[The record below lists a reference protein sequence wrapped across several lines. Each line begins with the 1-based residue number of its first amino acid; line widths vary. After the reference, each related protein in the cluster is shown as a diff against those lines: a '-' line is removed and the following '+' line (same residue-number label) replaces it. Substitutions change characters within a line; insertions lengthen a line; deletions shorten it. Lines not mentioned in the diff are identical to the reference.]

1 MEPAMHASPLF
12 RMADEAALAAL
23 VAGRGFAMIA
33 VAGPGAP
40 RIAQA
45 PVLLDGRRLR
55 FHLAR
60 SNPVATALLGGAAAV
75 AVIPGADAYI
85 SPDWYGID
93 DQVPTWNYQSVEAEG
108 PVAALDE
115 DDLIRLLD
123 DLSAHFE
130 ARLAPKPPWAR
141 AKMSPGRFEAMLP
154 AIAGFEMTVQRLEGI
169 SKLSQNKP
177 APAIAQAAA
186 QLAKRSEAG
195 AAEIAGLMAALT
207 QRP

>member
-1 MEPAMHASPLF
+1 MHASPLF
-12 RMADEAALAAL
+12 RLTDEVALAAL
-23 VAGRGFAMIA
+23 VAERGFAVIA
-33 VAGPGAP
+33 VASPGAP
-40 RIAQA
+40 LIAQA

-60 SNPVATALLGGAAAV
+60 SNPVTTALLNGAGAV
-75 AVIPGADAYI
+75 AAIPGADAYI

-115 DDLIRLLD
+115 AGLVRLLD

-130 ARLAPKPPWAR
+130 ARLAPKPPWTR
-141 AKMSPGRFEAMLP
+141 AKMTPGRFEAMLA
-154 AIAGFEMTVQRLEGI
+154 AIVGFEMTVDRLEGI
-169 SKLSQNKP
+169 SKLSQNKS

-186 QLAKRSEAG
+186 ALAERSQPG

>member
-1 MEPAMHASPLF
+1 MHASPLF

-23 VAGRGFAMIA
+23 VATRGLAVIA
-33 VAGPGAP
+33 VSDPEGPL
-40 RIAQA
+40 IAQA

-60 SNPVATALLGGAAAV
+60 SNPVTAALLSGAAAV

-85 SPDWYGID
+85 SPDWYGVD
-93 DQVPTWNYQSVEAEG
+93 DQVPTWNYQSVEARG

-115 DDLIRLLD
+115 AGLTRLLD

-130 ARLAPKPPWAR
+130 ARLAPKPPWTR
-141 AKMSPGRFEAMLP
+141 AKMSPGRFEAMLA
-154 AIAGFEMTVQRLEGI
+154 AIVGFEMAVARLEGV

-177 APAIAQAAA
+177 DQAIDLAAA
-186 QLAKRSEAG
+186 ALAERPEPGS
-195 AAEIAGLMAALT
+195 AEIAVLMAALT
-207 QRP
+207 RRP

>member
-1 MEPAMHASPLF
+1 MHASPLF
-12 RMADEAALAAL
+12 RLADEAALAAF
-23 VAGRGFAMIA
+23 VSERGFAMIA
-33 VAGPGAP
+33 AAHDGQPL
-40 RIAQA
+40 IAQA
-45 PVLLDGRRLR
+45 PVLLGGRRLR

-60 SNPVATALLGGAAAV
+60 GNPVTAALLDGAAAV

-93 DQVPTWNYQSVEAEG
+93 DQVPTWNYQSVEVEG

-115 DDLIRLLD
+115 AGLIRLVD

-130 ARLAPKPPWAR
+130 ARLAPKPPWTR
-141 AKMSPGRFEAMLP
+141 AKMTPGRFEAMLP
-154 AIAGFEMTVQRLEGI
+154 AIVGFEMTARRLEGV

-177 APAIAQAAA
+177 AEAIAQAAA
-186 QLAKRSEAG
+186 ALAERSDPG
-195 AAEIAGLMAALT
+195 AAEIAGLMAGLT

>member
-1 MEPAMHASPLF
+1 MHASPLF
-12 RMADEAALAAL
+12 RLTDEVALAAI
-23 VAGRGFAMIA
+23 VAARGFAMIA
-33 VAGPGAP
+33 VAGQGAP
-40 RIAQA
+40 LIAQA

-60 SNPVATALLGGAAAV
+60 SNPVTAALRDGAAAV
-75 AVIPGADAYI
+75 AVVPGADAYI

-108 PVAALDE
+108 PVTALDE
-115 DDLIRLLD
+115 AGLTGLLD
-123 DLSAHFE
+123 DLSARFE
-130 ARLAPKPPWAR
+130 ARLAPKPPWTR
-141 AKMSPGRFEAMLP
+141 AKMTPGRFEAMLP
-154 AIAGFEMTVQRLEGI
+154 AIVGFEMTARRLEGV

-177 APAIAQAAA
+177 AAAIGQAAA
-186 QLAKRSEAG
+186 ALAERPDPG

>member
-1 MEPAMHASPLF
+1 MHASPLF
-12 RMADEAALAAL
+12 RMADEAALAAF
-23 VAGRGFAMIA
+23 VSERGFAMIA
-33 VAGPGAP
+33 AAHDGQPL
-40 RIAQA
+40 IAQA

-60 SNPVATALLGGAAAV
+60 GNPVTAALLDGAAAV

-93 DQVPTWNYQSVEAEG
+93 DQVPTWNYQSVEVEG

-115 DDLIRLLD
+115 AGLIRLLD

-130 ARLAPKPPWAR
+130 ARLAPKPPWTR
-141 AKMSPGRFEAMLP
+141 AKMTPGRFEAMLP
-154 AIAGFEMTVQRLEGI
+154 AIVGFEMTARRLEGVT
-169 SKLSQNKP
+169 KLSQNKP
-177 APAIAQAAA
+177 QPAIAQAAA
-186 QLAKRSEAG
+186 ALAERSDPG
-195 AAEIAGLMAALT
+195 AAEIAGLMAGLT

>member
-1 MEPAMHASPLF
+1 
-12 RMADEAALAAL
+12 
-23 VAGRGFAMIA
+23 
-33 VAGPGAP
+33 
-40 RIAQA
+40 
-45 PVLLDGRRLR
+45 VLLDGRRLR

-60 SNPVATALLGGAAAV
+60 SNPVTPALLDGAAAV
-75 AVIPGADAYI
+75 AAVPGADAYI

-108 PVAALDE
+108 PVATLDE
-115 DDLIRLLD
+115 DGLIRLLD

-130 ARLAPKPPWAR
+130 GRLAPKPPWTR

-154 AIAGFEMTVQRLEGI
+154 AIVGFEMTAVRLEGV

-186 QLAKRSEAG
+186 QLAERSEAG

-207 QRP
+207 QQP

>member
-1 MEPAMHASPLF
+1 MHASPLF
-12 RMADEAALAAL
+12 RMADEAAVAAF
-23 VAGRGFAMIA
+23 VAARGFAMIA
-33 VAGPGAP
+33 AAHDGQPL
-40 RIAQA
+40 IAQA

-60 SNPVATALLGGAAAV
+60 GNPVTAALRDGAAAV

-93 DQVPTWNYQSVEAEG
+93 DQVPTWNYQSVEVEG

-115 DDLIRLLD
+115 AGLVRLLD

-130 ARLAPKPPWAR
+130 ACLAPKPPWTR
-141 AKMSPGRFEAMLP
+141 AKMTPGRFEAMLP
-154 AIAGFEMTVQRLEGI
+154 AIVGFEMTARRLEGVT
-169 SKLSQNKP
+169 KLSQNKP
-177 APAIAQAAA
+177 QPAIAHAAA
-186 QLAKRSEAG
+186 ALAERSDPG
-195 AAEIAGLMAALT
+195 AAEIAGLMAGLT

>member
-1 MEPAMHASPLF
+1 MHASPLF
-12 RMADEAALAAL
+12 RLADEAALAAL
-23 VAGRGFAMIA
+23 VATRGFAMIA
-33 VAGPGAP
+33 VAGGGRPL
-40 RIAQA
+40 IAQA
-45 PVLLDGRRLR
+45 PVVLDGRRLR

-60 SNPVATALLGGAAAV
+60 GNPVTKALLDGAAAV

-93 DQVPTWNYQSVEAEG
+93 DQVPTWNYQSVEVEG

-115 DDLIRLLD
+115 AGLIGLLD

-130 ARLAPKPPWAR
+130 GPLAPKPPWTR
-141 AKMSPGRFEAMLP
+141 AKMTPGRFEAMLA
-154 AIAGFEMTVQRLEGI
+154 AIVGFEMTAERLEGV

-177 APAIAQAAA
+177 PAAIAQAAA
-186 QLAKRSEAG
+186 ALAERTEPG

-207 QRP
+207 RQP